1 MEDHSRAG
9 WSPWLLDRTVF
20 IYFADGNGIP
30 WASGAKKRTDGTRP
44 AGENGTEYAQLV
56 LKRAASRTDEA
67 VEQLR
72 EECLQDLPAAVV
84 TSTVL
89 SMPSRWPCKAP
100 SNLFGNRYLCCTKC
114 LDRSKQSSLQSGQ
127 TKYTVERTR
136 MRSKSLNCRVKS
148 ILKSRP
154 G

>member
-56 LKRAASRTDEA
+56 LKRAASRTDEV

-72 EECLQDLPAAVV
+72 EKGLQTCRRCYVDRPISLIELEP
-84 TSTVL
+84 
-89 SMPSRWPCKAP
+89 
-100 SNLFGNRYLCCTKC
+100 YLLT
-114 LDRSKQSSLQSGQ
+114 LGAGR
-127 TKYTVERTR
+127 
-136 MRSKSLNCRVKS
+136 
-148 ILKSRP
+148 SRP
-154 G
+154 GPTAKHPGAV